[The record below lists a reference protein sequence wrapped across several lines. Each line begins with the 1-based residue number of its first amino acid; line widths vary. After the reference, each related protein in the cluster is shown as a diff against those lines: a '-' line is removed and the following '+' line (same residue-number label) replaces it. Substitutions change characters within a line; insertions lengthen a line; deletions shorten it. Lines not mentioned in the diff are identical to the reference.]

1 MSKRVSKTKM
11 VKDLAAATGISQ
23 SRVELFLS
31 ALADMAY
38 REAVNGFVIPGIC
51 KLKVVRRKESQRRN
65 PITKQRLLMKAHDVL
80 KIVPLKKAKLAVA
93 PPPPDMIQFLPDEP
107 APLVAAAPA
116 ASAPDSKPVSAAAP
130 DALPALGNIVFA
142 CPQCGGTVMAEAA
155 QKGLTGV
162 CPVCGATIVIPAQE
176 QAGSGG
182 EGDVAAA
189 AQTPPTEFVLFVCNT
204 CRQEIEAP
212 REMIGME
219 VNCPACGSSLS
230 VPSLK
235 AKQAEAAVPG
245 KSPDRRSMTIR
256 MDLSDIEM

>member
-11 VKDLAAATGISQ
+11 VKELASSTGISQ
-23 SRVELFLS
+23 SRVEGLLS

-65 PITKQRLLMKAHDVL
+65 PITKQRLLMKAHDAL
-80 KIVPLKKAKLAVA
+80 KIVPLKKAKLAIA
-93 PPPPDMIQFLPDEP
+93 PPPPDLIQFLPDEP
-107 APLVAAAPA
+107 LSLPLVAPAPA
-116 ASAPDSKPVSAAAP
+116 VSVSDSKPVSAAAP

-162 CPVCGATIVIPAQE
+162 CPVCGATIGIPAQE
-176 QAGSGG
+176 QAGSDS
-182 EGDVAAA
+182 EGAGALA
-189 AQTPPTEFVLFVCNT
+189 AQAPPTGFVLFVCKT
-204 CRQEIEAP
+204 CHQEIEAP
-212 REMIGME
+212 QEMIGMD

-235 AKQAEAAVPG
+235 LKQQVEAALFPVRARTVVP
-245 KSPDRRSMTIR
+245 
-256 MDLSDIEM
+256 